1 MPRIMQI
8 DERQLARLTGR
19 GHQPALVMQA
29 QIVTKPVD
37 RASHRFMGARR
48 HRSEQYFTASQFLA
62 HDLRQTISRP
72 QRAQSFLGKAA
83 LLPRKLSLP
92 EVFVNADPLLPI
104 RAVL

>member
-1 MPRIMQI
+1 MQI

-19 GHQPALVMQA
+19 GHQPTLVMQA
-29 QIVTKPVD
+29 QIIAKPVD
-37 RASHRFMGARR
+37 RACHRLMGARR

-83 LLPRKLSLP
+83 LLPRKLFLP
-92 EVFVNADPLLPI
+92 EVFVNVEPLLPT
-104 RAVL
+104 RAAL